1 MATASS
7 SSVRSLQP
15 AEVALICISLELQ
28 AKSSERAA
36 RAASNSVIADEHTK
50 LASMARNLSM
60 HVRNG
65 SLAV

>member
-36 RAASNSVIADEHTK
+36 RAASNSVIADEHT
-50 LASMARNLSM
+50 
-60 HVRNG
+60 
-65 SLAV
+65 